1 MEALAPVNKIKIMIE
16 FKNGWKSNAKQ
27 DDKCII
33 EIRFGRFTLI
43 EIYSDMSTKRF
54 VIGLCN
60 FFIHN

>member
-1 MEALAPVNKIKIMIE
+1 MIK

-33 EIRFGRFTLI
+33 EIRFGKCSLLEVYFD
-43 EIYSDMSTKRF
+43 YSSKKF